1 MKGNEVINNLRLKV
15 SYGQTGSQQGSGSGA
30 STLYA
35 YQTGNRYLNWTGASL
50 KELGNPRLTW
60 QTTDNFNIGAEL
72 GLWNGRIKAEF
83 DFYTKKTANLLSNMD
98 LPHSMGLTSYVANV
112 GEVKTGDG
120 KPLWGFTPS
129 VTQNGS

>member
-1 MKGNEVINNLRLKV
+1 M
-15 SYGQTGSQQGSGSGA
+15 
-30 STLYA
+30 
-35 YQTGNRYLNWTGASL
+35 

-112 GEVKTGDG
+112 GEVKNQGWEAFFG
-120 KPLWGFTPS
+120 GYAHL
-129 VTQNGS
+129 